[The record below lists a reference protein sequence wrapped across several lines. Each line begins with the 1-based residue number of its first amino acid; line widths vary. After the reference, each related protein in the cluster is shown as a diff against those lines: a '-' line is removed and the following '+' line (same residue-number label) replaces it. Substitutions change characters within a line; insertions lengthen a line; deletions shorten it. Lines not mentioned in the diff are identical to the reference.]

1 MYRIMLVD
9 DEPLILAG
17 ITSLINWEDH
27 DCTIVGKATNGQQAL
42 EQIIQL
48 QPDIIITD
56 IKMPVM
62 NGLELIGKCKEENLN
77 FSFVVLTNLEEFE
90 LAKKALTLGASE
102 YLVKINLTEE
112 SLVNSLNRAKQQ
124 YDQITTCN
132 TNQMVNSFIEAG
144 NEEITK
150 AFFKKLLLTSEDYV
164 IIEESV
170 LPGKT
175 DKSNYFTDHEKQIAD
190 LYVSPVLILLNI
202 SYSNAGY
209 ISEDKQDDIK
219 KITNHAS
226 GIISEMLRRFFKNSC
241 LLEWGQRRFLLIVS
255 TEDIDNLTD
264 VLKTFCHKVNTVLKT
279 YFEITATFGISEVA
293 KDAYQLPEYID
304 QTITAIDYYYYFP
317 SSPIIFYS
325 EKCRKIRHN
334 DNFDISFLKKEL
346 NSALKQ
352 NDSEK
357 VSAIFNQLIDLFS
370 TYTPRKKQAINA
382 CINLYSYIYSFFEN
396 YENEAL
402 DIFPSTITVIEHL
415 NQFSCLNDII
425 EYLKYFRTNICELLD
440 AKKNSKIDKIIEL
453 TKKYV
458 NNHYTEKLTLSSVS
472 EALNFSSG
480 YLSSSFKKHT
490 GSNFSD
496 YISYVKI
503 EKAKELIDTH
513 TYLMYEI
520 SDMLGF
526 DNPYYFSKVF
536 KKVTG
541 MSPREY
547 EISTMKQ

>member
-27 DCTIVGKATNGQQAL
+27 ACTIIGKATNGQQAL
-42 EQIIQL
+42 EQIIEL

-62 NGLELIGKCKEENLN
+62 NGLELITKCKEENLD

-112 SLVNSLNRAKQQ
+112 SLVHSLNKAKQH
-124 YDQITTCN
+124 YDQITACH
-132 TNQMVNSFIEAG
+132 TNRMVNSYIEAG
-144 NEEITK
+144 KEKITK
-150 AFFKKLLLTSEDYV
+150 TFFKKLLLSSEDYV
-164 IIEESV
+164 TIDESV
-170 LPGKT
+170 LPDKT
-175 DKSNYFTDHEKQIAD
+175 EKLNSFTDNEKQIAECF
-190 LYVSPVLILLNI
+190 VSPLLIMLSI
-202 SYSNAGY
+202 SYSNAEY
-209 ISEDKQDDIK
+209 IEEGKQDDIK
-219 KITNHAS
+219 KITAHAS
-226 GIISEMLRRFFKNSC
+226 GIISEMLGRFFKNSSI
-241 LLEWGQRRFLLIVS
+241 LEWGQWRFLLIVS
-255 TEDIDNLTD
+255 TEGIDNIAD
-264 VLKTFCHKVNTVLKT
+264 VLNSFCNKVNTVLKT
-279 YFEITATFGISEVA
+279 YFEITAAFGISEVA
-293 KDAYQLPEYID
+293 KDAYQLPELID
-304 QTITAIDYYYYFP
+304 QTITAIDYYYYYP
-317 SSPIIFYS
+317 TSPIIFYS
-325 EKCRKIRHN
+325 EKCRKIGHN

-346 NSALKQ
+346 NIALQQ
-352 NDSEK
+352 NDSQK
-357 VSAIFNQLIDLFS
+357 VSDIFNQLIDLFS
-370 TYTPRKKQAINA
+370 TYTPRKRQAINA
-382 CINLYSYIYSFFEN
+382 CINLYSFFES
-396 YENEAL
+396 YENGYMDAL
-402 DIFPSTITVIEHL
+402 PSTITVMEHL

-425 EYLKYFRTNICELLD
+425 EYLKHFRTTICNIID
-440 AKKNSKIDKIIEL
+440 SRKNSKIDKIIEL

-503 EKAKELIDTH
+503 EKAKELINTH
-513 TYLMYEI
+513 NYLMYEI

-547 EISTMKQ
+547 EISIINQK

>member
-27 DCTIVGKATNGQQAL
+27 ACTIVGRATNGQQAL
-42 EQIIQL
+42 EQIIEL

-62 NGLELIGKCKEENLN
+62 NGLELIAKCKEEKLD

-112 SLVNSLNRAKQQ
+112 SLVNSLNKAKQHF
-124 YDQITTCN
+124 DQITACN
-132 TNQMVNSFIEAG
+132 TNRMVNSFIEAG
-144 NEEITK
+144 KEEITK
-150 AFFKKLLLTSEDYV
+150 TFFKKLLLSSQRYATIDDV
-164 IIEESV
+164 V
-170 LPGKT
+170 LPDET
-175 DKSNYFTDHEKQIAD
+175 DKLNTFTEHEKQIAERF
-190 LYVSPVLILLNI
+190 VSPLLIMLNI
-202 SYSNAGY
+202 SYSNAEY
-209 ISEDKQDDIK
+209 IKEDKQDDIK
-219 KITNHAS
+219 KIAAHAS
-226 GIISEMLRRFFKNSC
+226 GIISEMLGRFFKNSSI
-241 LLEWGQRRFLLIVS
+241 LEWEQWKFLLVVS
-255 TEDIDNLTD
+255 TEGIENLTD
-264 VLKTFCHKVNTVLKT
+264 VLKSFCQKVNTVLKT
-279 YFEITATFGISEVA
+279 YFEITAAFGISEIA
-293 KDAYQLPEYID
+293 KDAYQLPELID
-304 QTITAIDYYYYFP
+304 QTITAIDYYYYYP

-325 EKCRKIRHN
+325 EKCRKKEHN

-346 NSALKQ
+346 NIALQQ
-352 NDSEK
+352 NDSQK
-357 VSAIFNQLIDLFS
+357 VSDIFNQLIDLFS
-370 TYTPRKKQAINA
+370 TYTPRKRQAINA
-382 CINLYSYIYSFFEN
+382 CINLYSFFES
-396 YENEAL
+396 YENGYMDAL
-402 DIFPSTITVIEHL
+402 PSTITVMEHL

-425 EYLKYFRTNICELLD
+425 EYLKYFRTNICNIID
-440 AKKNSKIDKIIEL
+440 SKKNSKIDKIIEL

-503 EKAKELIDTH
+503 EKAKELINTH
-513 TYLMYEI
+513 NYLMYEI

-547 EISTMKQ
+547 EISIINQK

>member
-27 DCTIVGKATNGQQAL
+27 ACTIIGRATNGQQAL
-42 EQIIQL
+42 EQIIEL

-62 NGLELIGKCKEENLN
+62 NGLELITRCKEEKLN

-102 YLVKINLTEE
+102 YLVKINLTEV
-112 SLVNSLNRAKQQ
+112 SLVNSLNKAKQHF
-124 YDQITTCN
+124 DQIAVCN
-132 TNQMVNSFIEAG
+132 TNRMVNSYIEAG
-144 NEEITK
+144 KEKITK
-150 AFFKKLLLTSEDYV
+150 TFFKKLLLSSEDYV
-164 IIEESV
+164 TIDESV
-170 LPGKT
+170 LPDKT
-175 DKSNYFTDHEKQIAD
+175 DKLNSFTDHEKQIAESF
-190 LYVSPVLILLNI
+190 VSPLLIMLNI
-202 SYSNAGY
+202 SYSNAEY
-209 ISEDKQDDIK
+209 IEEDKQDDIK
-219 KITNHAS
+219 KIAAHAS
-226 GIISEMLRRFFKNSC
+226 GIISEMIGRFFKNSSI
-241 LLEWGQRRFLLIVS
+241 LEWGQWRFLLIVS
-255 TEDIDNLTD
+255 TEGIDNLTD
-264 VLKTFCHKVNTVLKT
+264 VLKSFCQKVNTVLKT
-279 YFEITATFGISEVA
+279 YFEITAAFGISEIA
-293 KDAYQLPEYID
+293 KDAYQLPELID
-304 QTITAIDYYYYFP
+304 QTITAIDYYYYYP
-317 SSPIIFYS
+317 TSPIIFYS
-325 EKCRKIRHN
+325 EKFRKKEHN

-346 NSALKQ
+346 NIALQQ
-352 NDSEK
+352 NDSQK
-357 VSAIFNQLIDLFS
+357 VSDIFNQLIDLFS
-370 TYTPRKKQAINA
+370 TYTPRKRQAINA
-382 CINLYSYIYSFFEN
+382 CINLYSFFESL
-396 YENEAL
+396 ENGYM
-402 DIFPSTITVIEHL
+402 DTFPSTITVMEHL

-425 EYLKYFRTNICELLD
+425 EYLKSFRTNLCNLID
-440 AKKNSKIDKIIEL
+440 SRKNSKIDKIIEL

-503 EKAKELIDTH
+503 EKAKELINTH
-513 TYLMYEI
+513 NYLMYEI

-547 EISTMKQ
+547 EISIINQK

>member
-17 ITSLINWEDH
+17 ITSLINWEEH
-27 DCTIVGKATNGQQAL
+27 DCSIIGKATNGLQAL
-42 EQIIQL
+42 EQAIQL

-62 NGLELIGKCKEENLN
+62 GGLELIAKCKEEKLN
-77 FSFVVLTNLEEFE
+77 FSFIVLTNLEEFE

-112 SLVNSLNRAKQQ
+112 TLINGLNSAKQHF
-124 YDQITTCN
+124 DQITACN
-132 TNQMVNSFIEAG
+132 TNRMENSFIQAG

-150 AFFKKLLLTSEDYV
+150 AFFKKLLLSSEDYAA
-164 IIEESV
+164 IDESI
-170 LPGKT
+170 LPNKT
-175 DKSNYFTDHEKQIAD
+175 DKLNYFSNHEKQIAE
-190 LYVSPVLILLNI
+190 LFVSPLLIMVNI

-209 ISEDKQDDIK
+209 IREDKQDDIK
-219 KITNHAS
+219 KVTTHIS
-226 GIISEMLRRFFKNSC
+226 SIVSEMLKRFFKHSSI
-241 LLEWGQRRFLLIVS
+241 LDWGQRRFLLIVS
-255 TEDIDNLTD
+255 TEGINNLTD
-264 VLKTFCHKVNTVLKT
+264 VLKTFCQKVNTVLKT
-279 YFEITATFGISEVA
+279 YFEITGAFGISEIA
-293 KDAYQLPEYID
+293 KDAYQLPKFID
-304 QTITAIDYYYYFP
+304 QTLTAIDYYYYYP
-317 SSPIIFYS
+317 TSPVIFYS
-325 EKCRKIRHN
+325 EKCKKIRHN

-346 NSALKQ
+346 KIALQQ

-357 VSAIFNQLIDLFS
+357 VSNIFNQLIDLFS

-396 YENEAL
+396 NDNKYM
-402 DIFPSTITVIEHL
+402 DIFPSTITVMEHL
-415 NQFSCLNDII
+415 NQLNSLNNII
-425 EYLKYFRTNICELLD
+425 EYLNSFRINICDLLD
-440 AKKNSKIDKIIEL
+440 TRKNSKIDMIIEL

-513 TYLMYEI
+513 THLMYEI
-520 SDMLGF
+520 SEMLGF

-547 EISTMKQ
+547 EISTIKQ